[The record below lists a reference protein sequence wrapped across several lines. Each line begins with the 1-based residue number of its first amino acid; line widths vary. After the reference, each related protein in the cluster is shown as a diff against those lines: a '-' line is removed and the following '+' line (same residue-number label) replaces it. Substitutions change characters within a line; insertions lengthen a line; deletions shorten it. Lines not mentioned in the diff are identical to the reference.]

1 MILVSEIKL
10 GLHEDEKI
18 LKKLLIKKLNIKESD
33 LISYKIHKKSI
44 DARKEALYKVQLLAE
59 VKNEQRYLKL
69 KNVSLYKPIDTKATI
84 IESDIRPIVVGYGP
98 SGIFATYRLVEAGL
112 KPIVIEKG
120 KRIKD
125 RAKDVEHFFKTGEL
139 DVNSNVQFG
148 EGGAGTFSDAKLT
161 TRIKD
166 PFIDYILDV
175 FIKFGGDES
184 IKYTPHSHIGTDN
197 IRIIIE
203 KITDY
208 LIEKGT
214 TFYFEEQLEELLL
227 DDNHK
232 VSGIKTNKQSI
243 MSPICLLS
251 IGHSSYETI
260 KNLDKQGVHISAK
273 DMAIGFR
280 VEHPQSL
287 IDDNQGGDGIHAC
300 EYFLRYKDTKG
311 VYSFCMCPGGM
322 VIPASSDKERIVTNG
337 MSYAARN
344 SGIANSAILIQVNKE
359 EYAGLNP
366 GLNPGSN
373 LPGSNLGGFEYL
385 KHYEQ
390 KAYEISNSYRAPACN
405 IKDYINNELNELKFE
420 SSYPLGTTLFN
431 FNNFFKEEDNEIFKK
446 ALLFFDTKIKGFVDK
461 GIMVGPETRSSCPVR
476 IDRDINL
483 ESINTS
489 GLYPSGEGAGY
500 GGGIMSCALDGIRC
514 ANKILENIT
523 HNSL

>member
-44 DARKEALYKVQLLAE
+44 DARKEALYKVQLLVE

-214 TFYFEEQLEELLL
+214 TFCFEEQLEELLL

-243 MSPICLLS
+243 MSPICLLA

-280 VEHPQSL
+280 VEHPQNL

-322 VIPASSDKERIVTNG
+322 VIPASSDKE
-337 MSYAARN
+337 
-344 SGIANSAILIQVNKE
+344 
-359 EYAGLNP
+359 
-366 GLNPGSN
+366 
-373 LPGSNLGGFEYL
+373 
-385 KHYEQ
+385 
-390 KAYEISNSYRAPACN
+390 
-405 IKDYINNELNELKFE
+405 
-420 SSYPLGTTLFN
+420 
-431 FNNFFKEEDNEIFKK
+431 
-446 ALLFFDTKIKGFVDK
+446 
-461 GIMVGPETRSSCPVR
+461 
-476 IDRDINL
+476 
-483 ESINTS
+483 
-489 GLYPSGEGAGY
+489 
-500 GGGIMSCALDGIRC
+500 
-514 ANKILENIT
+514 
-523 HNSL
+523 

>member
-1 MILVSEIKL
+1 M
-10 GLHEDEKI
+10 
-18 LKKLLIKKLNIKESD
+18 
-33 LISYKIHKKSI
+33 
-44 DARKEALYKVQLLAE
+44 
-59 VKNEQRYLKL
+59 
-69 KNVSLYKPIDTKATI
+69 
-84 IESDIRPIVVGYGP
+84 
-98 SGIFATYRLVEAGL
+98 
-112 KPIVIEKG
+112 
-120 KRIKD
+120 
-125 RAKDVEHFFKTGEL
+125 
-139 DVNSNVQFG
+139 
-148 EGGAGTFSDAKLT
+148 
-161 TRIKD
+161 
-166 PFIDYILDV
+166 
-175 FIKFGGDES
+175 
-184 IKYTPHSHIGTDN
+184 
-197 IRIIIE
+197 
-203 KITDY
+203 
-208 LIEKGT
+208 
-214 TFYFEEQLEELLL
+214 L

-232 VSGIKTNKQSI
+232 VTGIKTNKQSI
-243 MSPICLLS
+243 TSPICLLA

-359 EYAGLNP
+359 EYAGSKL
-366 GLNPGSN
+366 
-373 LPGSNLGGFEYL
+373 GSNLGGFEYL
-385 KHYEQ
+385 KYYEQ

-405 IKDYINNELNELKFE
+405 IKNYINNELNELNFE